1 MRPADIKTARAIVQK
16 PFKEETKTGV
26 KAEVKEEVQEEK
38 PKHSRRRRSTRKQT
52 SSSTTASDSGL
63 ATSPHSAPSTSP
75 RLSSPEFEVNYAK
88 QLKLWVYPCVGFVIS
103 LLKTTECVG
112 VFFDFKNSK

>member
-38 PKHSRRRRSTRKQT
+38 PKHSRRRRSNRKQT

-63 ATSPHSAPSTSP
+63 ATSPHSSPSDS
-75 RLSSPEFEVNYAK
+75 RLESPEYEVKYPD
-88 QLKLWVYPCVGFVIS
+88 QPDLWVKDGLFSLCNQICGCMNFHFGFYK
-103 LLKTTECVG
+103 LFC
-112 VFFDFKNSK
+112 